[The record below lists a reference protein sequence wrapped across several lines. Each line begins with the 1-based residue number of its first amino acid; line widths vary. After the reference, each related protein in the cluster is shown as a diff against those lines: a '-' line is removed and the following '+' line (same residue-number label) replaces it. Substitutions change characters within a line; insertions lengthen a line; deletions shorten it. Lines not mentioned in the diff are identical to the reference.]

1 MNNSVLK
8 KIEKVEKEVLECIKE
23 MLSKYNLKLEIGN
36 LKEHRF
42 LKEQIYIRYLFY
54 KYESEYYKTRLE
66 DSIKYIVKNE
76 WIQIAVRNKT
86 IARFKN
92 KAMLNDNAKAKI
104 KDLLRPVI
112 ENFVSECKRVE
123 NSIKTKAKIIK
134 YIKDLTGL
142 DINPAVYIADKY
154 FTLKLED
161 KFFIITMEG
170 KVEDVVKINSIT
182 IQLNNNTQSPDNYL
196 DLFVRNILNTYIM
209 YNLL

>member
-1 MNNSVLK
+1 MDSRIL
-8 KIEKVEKEVLECIKE
+8 KIEKEILECIKDL
-23 MLSKYNLKLEIGN
+23 LSEYNLKLEIGN
-36 LKEHRF
+36 LEEHRF

-66 DSIKYIVKNE
+66 DSIKYIVKND
-76 WIQIAVRNKT
+76 WIHVVVYGKT

-92 KAMLNDNAKAKI
+92 KATLNDKAKAKI
-104 KDLLRPVI
+104 KDLLRPFI

-123 NSIKTKAKIIK
+123 NLIKTKAKIIK
-134 YIKDLTGL
+134 YIKDLAGL
-142 DINPAVYIADKY
+142 DLNPAVYIAGKY

-182 IQLNNNTQSPDNYL
+182 IKLNYNTQPPDNYL